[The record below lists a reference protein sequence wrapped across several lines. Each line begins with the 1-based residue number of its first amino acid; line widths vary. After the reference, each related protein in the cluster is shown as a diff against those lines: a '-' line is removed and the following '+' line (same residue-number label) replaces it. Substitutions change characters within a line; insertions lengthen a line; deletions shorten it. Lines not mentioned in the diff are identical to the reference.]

1 LLGTLGIRNTVLER
15 STLKRSEFMQE
26 GVRHKVRMHSDSE
39 HVIGAK
45 AEFKDV
51 VAESERSNDYPRHV
65 LDRIN
70 PADDI

>member
-1 LLGTLGIRNTVLER
+1 
-15 STLKRSEFMQE
+15 
-26 GVRHKVRMHSDSE
+26 MHSDSE

-51 VAESERSNDYPRHV
+51 VAESEKSNDYPRRV

-70 PADDI
+70 PTDDI